1 MVTFVVICLLSWHPD
16 GSQKAEVTLAM
27 GKVLTQQFWEAGVKS
42 AKEAVL
48 SKQAEQGGA
57 E

>member
-42 AKEAVL
+42 AKEAVP